1 MLNDLHQDIIKLLHK
16 KISERTQ
23 NFLGF
28 PVSKDFDY
36 LELLPFFRYPINNL
50 GDPFHEST
58 YGVDT
63 KEIEREVIHFFARLF
78 RAEPDNY
85 WGYVTNGGS
94 EGNLY
99 GLYLARELYPR
110 AMVYYSSATHYSV
123 QKNIHLL
130 NMPSIVIKTQASG
143 EMDYDD
149 FANTLKMNRH
159 LPAIVLANI
168 GTTMT
173 EARDHVA
180 RIKQILKE
188 NAVQQHYIH
197 SDGALSGGYS
207 AFLEPRPS
215 FDFKDGADSI
225 AISGHKFFGAPFPF
239 GLVLVRKS
247 NRDRIAK
254 SVSYIG
260 SSDTTITG
268 SRNGLAPLFLWYR
281 ISMLGQEGLKKR
293 VQHSLQMAAYAEAQL
308 KKAGV
313 EAWRN
318 PDTFTV
324 VFPTP
329 AKAVKMKW
337 QLASEEGWSHIICMP
352 NVNKE
357 QIDALVEDVINQASL
372 VPALTETAE
381 APAEPIHFVMERGG
395 CII

>member
-1 MLNDLHQDIIKLLHK
+1 MLNEMHQDMLKLLHK
-16 KISERTQ
+16 KVAERTQ

-36 LELLPFFRYPINNL
+36 HELLPFFQYPLNNL
-50 GDPFHEST
+50 GDPFTEST

-63 KEIEREVIHFFARLF
+63 KEMEREVIHFFARLF
-78 RAEPDNY
+78 RADADDY

-99 GLYLARELYPR
+99 GLYLARELYPK
-110 AMVYYSSATHYSV
+110 AMVYYSAATHYSV

-130 NMPSIVIKTQASG
+130 NMPGIVIKTMTSG
-143 EMDYDD
+143 EMDYEDLD
-149 FANTLKMNRH
+149 TALRMNRH

-173 EARDHVA
+173 EARDRVNLI
-180 RIKQILKE
+180 REILKQ
-188 NAVQQHYIH
+188 NAIQQHYIH

-225 AISGHKFFGAPFPF
+225 AISGHKFLGSPFPC
-239 GLVLVRKS
+239 GLVLVKKS

-268 SRNGLAPLFLWYR
+268 SRNGLGPLLLWYR
-281 ISMLGQEGLKKR
+281 IHSLGISGLRQR
-293 VQHSLQMAAYAEAQL
+293 VQHSLNMAVYAEQQL
-308 KKAGV
+308 KKAGIQ
-313 EAWRN
+313 AWRN
-318 PDTFTV
+318 PNTFTV

-329 AKAVKMKW
+329 GRSIKMKW
-337 QLASEEGWSHIICMP
+337 QLASEDGWSHIICMP
-352 NVNKE
+352 NVDEK
-357 QIDALVEDVINQASL
+357 QIDRFVNDMAT
-372 VPALTETAE
+372 PAPEIPLMDTNPSSFSETPFFSAD
-381 APAEPIHFVMERGG
+381 RGG
-395 CII
+395 LIQ

>member
-1 MLNDLHQDIIKLLHK
+1 MLNDLNQDILKLLHK

-36 LELLPFFRYPINNL
+36 LELLPFFQYPINNL
-50 GDPFHEST
+50 GDPFNEST

-99 GLYLARELYPR
+99 GLYLARELYPK
-110 AMVYYSSATHYSV
+110 AMVYYSTATHYSV
-123 QKNIHLL
+123 QKNLNLL
-130 NMPSIVIKTQASG
+130 NMPGIVIKAQASG
-143 EMDYDD
+143 EMDYED
-149 FANTLKMNRH
+149 FANTLRMNRH

-173 EARDHVA
+173 EARDNVS
-180 RIKQILKE
+180 RIKQVLKE
-188 NAVQQHYIH
+188 HAVQQHYIH
-197 SDGALSGGYS
+197 SDGALSGGYG
-207 AFLEPRPS
+207 AFLEPRPA

-239 GLVLVRKS
+239 GVVLVKKS

-268 SRNGLAPLFLWYR
+268 SRNGLGPLFLWYR
-281 ISMLGQEGLKKR
+281 INSLGLEGLKKR
-293 VQHSLQMAAYAEAQL
+293 VQYSLRMAAYATSQL
-308 KKAGV
+308 KKAGIP
-313 EAWRN
+313 AWRN
-318 PDTFTV
+318 PQTFTV
-324 VFPTP
+324 IFPTP
-329 AKAVKMKW
+329 DAAVKKKW
-337 QLASEEGWSHIICMP
+337 QLASEEGLSHIICMP

-357 QIDALVEDVINQASL
+357 QIDLFIRDIRNQATEQAGSDETVE
-372 VPALTETAE
+372 VPEE
-381 APAEPIHFVMERGG
+381 GVKFIMEKGG
-395 CII
+395 LSI